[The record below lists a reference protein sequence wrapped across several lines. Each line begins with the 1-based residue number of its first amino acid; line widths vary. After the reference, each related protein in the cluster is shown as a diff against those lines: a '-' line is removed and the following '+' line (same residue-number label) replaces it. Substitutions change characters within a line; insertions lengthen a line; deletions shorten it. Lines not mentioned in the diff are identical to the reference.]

1 MWQKQSSTWRI
12 TMIHFDSF
20 SGAVADL
27 SKKEQGVPTRVLAA
41 LTKNPRVSTW
51 DMSESRNLRGSLR
64 FLIDDG
70 KIEELKEPYPWHRFQ
85 LTDKGKAELE
95 NNK

>member
-1 MWQKQSSTWRI
+1 
-12 TMIHFDSF
+12 MIHIDSF

-27 SKKEQGVPTRVLAA
+27 SKKEQGVPAKVLAA
-41 LTKNPRVSTW
+41 LTKNPRVSDW
-51 DMSESRNLRGSLR
+51 DMSASRNLRGSLR

-70 KIEELKEPYPWHRFQ
+70 KIEELGEDFPWYRFQ
-85 LTDKGKAELE
+85 LTDKGKAE